1 MDVKIEELGPCK
13 KKVTVEVP
21 SERVTEEFEKSYG
34 VLSTSVDIPG
44 FRRGHAPRW
53 LLEKRFG
60 ETLKSDVRETLLAST
75 LQEALE
81 EYSISALGEP
91 KYDNVEFDAGEP
103 LTYNVTLE
111 VKPTFEIPD
120 YKEIEVTRPS
130 VEVTEQDVEE
140 AIESFRKSHGKLV
153 TDESPVTK
161 VGHYIRA
168 AVRLSAEGAEDV
180 QRDDVLLMLSQ
191 EELLGVPVE
200 NLSRKLEGAHV
211 GDTRTFEV
219 KVPAAYAI
227 EAMRSKQANLHVEVK
242 EIQRME
248 IPELDDE
255 FLETAGFESAESLR
269 ERMRQVLRERRT
281 RDSEMALQ
289 RQLTEALLEKLQF
302 ELPQEILKIQADSL
316 LRRRKVELAQRGV
329 PQEEIETRAKELE
342 EGSIE
347 DAERQTRLVFILDA
361 IASKEDIKTEDSDV
375 DARVAA
381 MAARNGMR
389 SQQMYVWLE
398 RENLMDDLR
407 NDLRTEKT
415 RQFLTEHITIR
426 QEGDEGGSSG
436 PREADASVQEKP
448 QGSE

>member
-1 MDVKIEELGPCK
+1 
-13 KKVTVEVP
+13 
-21 SERVTEEFEKSYG
+21 
-34 VLSTSVDIPG
+34 
-44 FRRGHAPRW
+44 
-53 LLEKRFG
+53 
-60 ETLKSDVRETLLAST
+60 
-75 LQEALE
+75 
-81 EYSISALGEP
+81 
-91 KYDNVEFDAGEP
+91 
-103 LTYNVTLE
+103 
-111 VKPTFEIPD
+111 
-120 YKEIEVTRPS
+120 
-130 VEVTEQDVEE
+130 
-140 AIESFRKSHGKLV
+140 
-153 TDESPVTK
+153 
-161 VGHYIRA
+161 
-168 AVRLSAEGAEDV
+168 
-180 QRDDVLLMLSQ
+180 
-191 EELLGVPVE
+191 
-200 NLSRKLEGAHV
+200 
-211 GDTRTFEV
+211 
-219 KVPAAYAI
+219 
-227 EAMRSKQANLHVEVK
+227 MRSKQANLHVEVK

-389 SQQMYVWLE
+389 TQQMYVWLE
-398 RENLMDDLR
+398 RENLMDELR

-415 RQFLTEHITIR
+415 RQFLTAEHITIR